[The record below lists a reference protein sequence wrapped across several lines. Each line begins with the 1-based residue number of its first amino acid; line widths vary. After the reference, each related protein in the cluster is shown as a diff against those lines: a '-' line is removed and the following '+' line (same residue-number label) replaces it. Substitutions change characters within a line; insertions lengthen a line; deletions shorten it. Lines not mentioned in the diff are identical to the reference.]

1 MSKRQFQFLLS
12 FLILIFLKF
21 INQIRCDESNGVIII
36 KNIQDGVVQS
46 YCQMEQIRDEYITIK
61 TNYGIVSSIG
71 STTASGSVDGK
82 KEFSLIFNQLIPSDI
97 GYEYF
102 FLRWGTNKQTIATLT
117 DPFLNPYR
125 FNIIHLNRTDLYSI
139 QSTIN
144 NSYLVENLN
153 LISKQVTFNSLI
165 FINRKS
171 PFFFIFSNFNKV
183 CDNKNNFNMEI
194 LYPNVVDND
203 DFKFNNSNNNNVDNS
218 SFCSSIQYGNQLVT
232 IKSMSSGN
240 YISSEGST
248 NAWDI
253 GNKFIKTI
261 PLSSE
266 LTDSNYFKIITFE
279 NNKIGFLDKF
289 KSFWSWNDTNVE
301 VSSTMLKNQKFN
313 LEPVLN
319 NPSCSKNCYYIK
331 TGNGGYIKEYITKNS
346 VNGNLLN
353 SGGSGD
359 KTMFLIKLLPI
370 CSKDINNYGTSS
382 STSTTSSSSSSSTT
396 TTSSKIT
403 TTSNINDSFDD
414 ENLINSSSTI
424 KFSIPTMIIIITIII
439 LNILIVIK
447 F

>member
-1 MSKRQFQFLLS
+1 MSKKRQFQFLLS
-12 FLILIFLKF
+12 FLILIFLNF
-21 INQIRCDESNGVIII
+21 IIQIRCDESNGVIIK
-36 KNIQDGVVQS
+36 KNIEEDGGGTVS

-125 FNIIHLNRTDLYSI
+125 FNIVHLNRTDLYSI
-139 QSTIN
+139 QPTTN

-153 LISKQVTFNSLI
+153 SISKQVTFNSLI
-165 FINRKS
+165 FVNRKS

-194 LYPNVVDND
+194 LYPNNNNNND
-203 DFKFNNSNNNNVDNS
+203 DFNNSNNNNVDNS
-218 SFCSSIQYGNQLVT
+218 NFCSSIQYGNQLVT

-248 NAWDI
+248 NAWDV

-289 KSFWSWNDTNVE
+289 KSFWSWNNTNVE

-353 SGGSGD
+353 SGGSDD

-382 STSTTSSSSSSSTT
+382 TSTSSTT
-396 TTSSKIT
+396 TTT
-403 TTSNINDSFDD
+403 ATTMATTSNINDSFDD
-414 ENLINSSSTI
+414 ENLINSSSII
-424 KFSIPTMIIIITIII
+424 KFSIPIIIII
-439 LNILIVIK
+439 LNILINIK

>member
-36 KNIQDGVVQS
+36 KNKQDGTV
-46 YCQMEQIRDEYITIK
+46 CQIEQIRDEYITIK
-61 TNYGIVSSIG
+61 TNYGIISSIG

-82 KEFSLIFNQLIPSDI
+82 KEFSLIFDQLIPTDI

-102 FLRWGTNKQTIATLT
+102 FLKWGTNKQTIATIT

-125 FNIIHLNRTDLYSI
+125 FNIVHLNRTDLYSI
-139 QSTIN
+139 QSTTN

-153 LISKQVTFNSLI
+153 LNLKQSSTTFNSLI

-171 PFFFIFSNFNKV
+171 PFFFIFSNFNQV

-194 LYPNVVDND
+194 LYPLIDDNN
-203 DFKFNNSNNNNVDNS
+203 DFKFNNSNNNNVVNS

-266 LTDSNYFKIITFE
+266 LSDSNYFKIITFE

-289 KSFWSWNDTNVE
+289 KSFWSWNDTNVG
-301 VSSTMLKNQKFN
+301 VGSTMLKNQKFN

-319 NPSCSKNCYYIK
+319 NPSCNKNCYYIK
-331 TGNGGYIKEYITKNS
+331 TGNGGYIKEFITKNS

-353 SGGSGD
+353 SGSSTDD

-370 CSKDINNYGTSS
+370 CSSKDINNYAT
-382 STSTTSSSSSSSTT
+382 STSSSSSSSSTT
-396 TTSSKIT
+396 SKITTT

-414 ENLINSSSTI
+414 ENLINGSSI
-424 KFSIPTMIIIITIII
+424 RKFNIPIIIIII
-439 LNILIVIK
+439 LKFLIVNK

>member
-1 MSKRQFQFLLS
+1 
-12 FLILIFLKF
+12 
-21 INQIRCDESNGVIII
+21 
-36 KNIQDGVVQS
+36 NIEDGGSGSGTVS

-125 FNIIHLNRTDLYSI
+125 FNIVHLNRTDLYSI
-139 QSTIN
+139 QPTTN

-153 LISKQVTFNSLI
+153 SISKQVTFNSLI
-165 FINRKS
+165 FVNRKS

-194 LYPNVVDND
+194 LYPNNNNND
-203 DFKFNNSNNNNVDNS
+203 DFNNSNNNNVDNS
-218 SFCSSIQYGNQLVT
+218 NFCSSIQYGNQLVT

-289 KSFWSWNDTNVE
+289 KSFWSWNNTNVE

-331 TGNGGYIKEYITKNS
+331 TGNSGYIKEYITKNS

-353 SGGSGD
+353 SGSSDD

-382 STSTTSSSSSSSTT
+382 STTSTTSSSSSSSSSTTTATTMATT
-396 TTSSKIT
+396 TTSKIT
-403 TTSNINDSFDD
+403 TTSNINDSFGDD
-414 ENLINSSSTI
+414 ENLINSSSVI
-424 KFSIPTMIIIITIII
+424 KFSTPIIMIIII
-439 LNILIVIK
+439 LINIK